1 MATFTGAERARC
13 VFWFEETKSATQVQR
28 KFRTKYRKEPP
39 SRPTI
44 YSWHTN
50 FVQTGCSVRHA
61 KSPGRPCVS
70 DATVEQ
76 LRESF
81 VRSPRKS
88 TRRAS
93 RETGIPN
100 VTVWRVLRK
109 RLHLKAYK
117 LSIVQ
122 HLTNADKVVRKEFCM
137 QMFQRIQDDG
147 KFLDSVIFSDE
158 STFHVSGRVNTHNC
172 RIWGSE
178 NPRVSLEHVR
188 DSPKVN
194 VFCALSKER
203 VYGPFFFM
211 ETTITGI
218 VYLDMLQEFLIPQLD
233 EDDQEGRIHFQ
244 QDGAPP
250 HYLGE
255 VREYLNT
262 RFPGRWIGRAAPIAW
277 PPRSPDLTPLDFFLW
292 GFVKDRVFVPP
303 LPANV
308 VELRTRITAVVAK
321 VTPEMLRSVWQET
334 DYRWDVCRITNG
346 SHIEP

>member
-13 VFWFEETKSATQVQR
+13 VFWFEETKSVTQVRR
-28 KFRTKYRKEPP
+28 KFRTQYHKEPP
-39 SRPTI
+39 SRPTV
-44 YSWHTN
+44 YSWHKN
-50 FVQTGCSVRHA
+50 FVQTGCSVRLA
-61 KSPGRPCVS
+61 KPPGRTRVS

-76 LRESF
+76 IRENF
-81 VRSPRKS
+81 VRSSRKS
-88 TRRAS
+88 RRRAS

-109 RLHLKAYK
+109 RLHLKVYE

-122 HLTNADKVVRKEFCM
+122 HLTDAGKVVRKEFYM
-137 QMFQRIQDDG
+137 QMFHRIQDDE

-158 STFHVSGRVNTHNC
+158 STFHVSGKVSTHNC
-172 RIWGSE
+172 TIWGSE
-178 NPRVSLEHVR
+178 NPRVSLEHVH
-188 DSPKVN
+188 DSPKMH
-194 VFCALSKER
+194 VFCTLSKER
-203 VYGPFFFM
+203 VYGPFSFM
-211 ETTITGI
+211 ETTITGS
-218 VYLDMLQEFLIPQLD
+218 VFLDVLQEFLIPQLD

-255 VREYLNT
+255 AREYLNT

-308 VELRTRITAVVAK
+308 VELRTRITASVEE

-334 DYRWDVCRITNG
+334 DYRWDVCRITKG
-346 SHIEP
+346 SDTEP

>member
-1 MATFTGAERARC
+1 MQIR
-13 VFWFEETKSATQVQR
+13 W
-28 KFRTKYRKEPP
+28 
-39 SRPTI
+39 
-44 YSWHTN
+44 
-50 FVQTGCSVRHA
+50 
-61 KSPGRPCVS
+61 
-70 DATVEQ
+70 
-76 LRESF
+76 F
-81 VRSPRKS
+81 VRNSVCKCFN
-88 TRRAS
+88 
-93 RETGIPN
+93 G
-100 VTVWRVLRK
+100 
-109 RLHLKAYK
+109 Y
-117 LSIVQ
+117 
-122 HLTNADKVVRKEFCM
+122 
-137 QMFQRIQDDG
+137 DG

-158 STFHVSGRVNTHNC
+158 STFHVSGRVNIHNC

-194 VFCALSKER
+194 VFCALSRER

-218 VYLDMLQEFLIPQLD
+218 VYLDTLQEFLIPQLD
-233 EDDQEGRIHFQ
+233 ENDQEGRIHFQ

-308 VELRTRITAVVAK
+308 VELRTRITAAVAK
-321 VTPEMLRSVWQET
+321 VTPEMLRNVWQET
-334 DYRWDVCRITNG
+334 DYSWDVCRITNG

>member
-1 MATFTGAERARC
+1 FK
-13 VFWFEETKSATQVQR
+13 ETKSATQVQR
-28 KFRTKYRKEPP
+28 KFRTQYRKEPP

-44 YSWHTN
+44 YSWHKN

-61 KSPGRPCVS
+61 KPPGWPRVS

-76 LRESF
+76 ILESI

-93 RETGIPN
+93 RETDIPD
-100 VTVWRVLRK
+100 VTVCRVLRK
-109 RLHLKAYK
+109 RLHLKVYK
-117 LSIVQ
+117 LFIVQ
-122 HLTNADKVVRKEFCM
+122 HLTDADKVVRKGFCM
-137 QMFQRIQDDG
+137 QMFHRIQDDE

-158 STFHVSGRVNTHNC
+158 STFHVSGEVSTHNC

-178 NPRVSLEHVR
+178 NPRVSLEHVHH
-188 DSPKVN
+188 SPKVN
-194 VFCALSKER
+194 VFCALSKES
-203 VYGPFFFM
+203 VYGPFFYM

-218 VYLDMLQEFLIPQLD
+218 VYLDMLQEFLIQ
-233 EDDQEGRIHFQ
+233 QEGRIHFQ

-303 LPANV
+303 LPVNV
-308 VELRTRITAVVAK
+308 VELRTRIPASVAE
-321 VTPEMLRSVWQET
+321 VTPEMLRSMWHET

-346 SHIEP
+346 SHTEP